1 MVRRIIMRKHGLAL
15 ALLAAI
21 VSVVPAFAGCVD
33 ELPVLAKLEAK
44 DVEMTMRF
52 EGVPLGNIFQALRA
66 AGGFKLEGASG
77 LDAPANLYA
86 DHTPLQQLLA
96 VLALKHGLTYEV
108 PDEGTLVVRRARAED
123 LVPAPK
129 ETPRKVSL

>member
-1 MVRRIIMRKHGLAL
+1 MRKHGLAVVV
-15 ALLAAI
+15 LAAI
-21 VSVVPAFAGCVD
+21 ASLAPAFAGCVD
-33 ELPVLAKLEAK
+33 ELPVLGKLEAK

-86 DHTPLQQLLA
+86 EHTPLRQLLA

-108 PDEGTLVVRRARAED
+108 PDPGTLVVRRARADE
-123 LVPAPK
+123 LVPAPTEK
-129 ETPRKVSL
+129 PPKVSL